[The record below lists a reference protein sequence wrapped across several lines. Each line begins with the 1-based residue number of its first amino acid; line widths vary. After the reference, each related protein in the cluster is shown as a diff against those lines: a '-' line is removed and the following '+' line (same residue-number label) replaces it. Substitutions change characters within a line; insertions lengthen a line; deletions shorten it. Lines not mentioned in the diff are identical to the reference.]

1 MDADPPLP
9 TDVPTL
15 HGMVREL
22 RAENADL
29 RTRVAGLETTVGEL
43 RADLAAL
50 KAQLGRAAA
59 HRFGR
64 RSERTPKPPKAPGD
78 APATRRHDHGRS
90 PLPAHL
96 ERRDTVLDLTPEE
109 RRCPGCGTDRVCIG
123 QTQTEQLDCDPTPY
137 FVRRTIRKAY
147 ACQQCPPTVPA
158 EERIRTAT
166 PSTVGPIDKGLCG
179 PGLLAEVIVG
189 KCLDHLPLHRQVARI
204 ARAGVTVAES
214 TLGDWMTQSA
224 VLLTPLYQLMLGRV
238 RACPVIWS
246 DDTRSRFA
254 KSGERVMPHGHFWV
268 AIGDPTAPYTL
279 FHFTTGYDAASGPG
293 QFLPGFRGYLHADC
307 LSQYNGLFAAG
318 AKHVACWAHARRKVL
333 DAGDAGAKAVELIH
347 RLYHVEHQL
356 PPPDTPEHIA
366 GRHTARHAHAIPI
379 LNDLKAWLDATL
391 AAALPKSAVAVAI
404 RYVTNHWA
412 AFVRYAEDG
421 RLSIDN
427 NLSERTLRLIAV
439 GRSNWK
445 FVGSAKAGERAAV
458 HYSLVGTCRH
468 LGLDTA
474 AYLREVLPALHALG
488 EKPTDDQLAVL
499 LPDAW
504 AKRQRP
510 RLIAA

>member
-1 MDADPPLP
+1 MDADSPLP

-15 HGMVREL
+15 HGMVRGL
-22 RAENADL
+22 QAENADL

-50 KAQLGRAAA
+50 KAQLGRATT

-78 APATRRHDHGRS
+78 PPAKRRHDHGRS

-109 RRCPGCGTDRVCIG
+109 RRCPGCGSDRVCIG
-123 QTQTEQLDCDPTPY
+123 QTRTEQLDCDPTPY
-137 FVRRTIRKAY
+137 FVRRTIRKTY
-147 ACQQCPPTVPA
+147 ACEQCPPTVPP
-158 EERIRTAT
+158 EDRIRTAT

-214 TLGDWMTQSA
+214 TLGDWMRQSA
-224 VLLTPLYQLMLGRV
+224 ILLTPLYQLMLTQV

-254 KSGERVMPHGHFWV
+254 KPGERTMPHGHFWV
-268 AIGDPTAPYTL
+268 GIGDATAPYTL

-293 QFLPGFRGYLHADC
+293 QFLPGFRGYVHADC

-318 AKHVACWAHARRKVL
+318 AKHVACWAHARRKFL
-333 DAGDAGAKAVELIH
+333 DAGDSGAKAVELIH
-347 RLYHVEHQL
+347 RLYHVDHPL

-366 GRHTARHAHAIPI
+366 ARHATRRAQALPI

-391 AAALPKSAVAVAI
+391 VTALPKSALGTAI
-404 RYVTNHWA
+404 RYVTNHWS
-412 AFVRYAEDG
+412 AFVRYTEDG
-421 RLSIDN
+421 RLSLDN

-458 HYSLVGTCRH
+458 HYSVVGTCRH
-468 LGLDTA
+468 LGLDAA

-488 EKPTDDQLAVL
+488 EKPTAEQLQPL
-499 LPDAW
+499 LPDVW
-504 AKRQRP
+504 AKRQP
-510 RLIAA
+510 ARLNAA